1 MPKSKNAIRRI
12 FILDELIRGSTVA
25 SLAPK
30 MLSIEADN
38 GPYTLSELT
47 QKLNEILRQEWVN
60 STAFEAVSERTVKED
75 IKTMRENFGVQID
88 CRVLYQ
94 NGLRLPGTYCYPNRY
109 CSIFHQGLSDAEA
122 ADAKNML
129 RSLRRFIS
137 LDQFTFLTQGE
148 RGTNAYN
155 SIVKLFYNQKS
166 KGERAEFNQEVSK
179 LDVANVL
186 FDSAIQLYHGT
197 EFIDDL
203 AEAIADQQM
212 VRLTLKDG
220 IKKADLNKFEFC
232 PYVLKQ
238 YNNRWYCF
246 GYSPHENWKSYHELA
261 PASSIKLH
269 DLHSIEFMQESDL
282 EKLRESNPQLK
293 SFYPITQIHD
303 WDSEVFGK
311 IFGVSI
317 DLGLWNNGKIKPPGE
332 VVVAYGPQQTEY
344 EISKPL
350 HDSAKRLEDVTIHDE
365 TWSVFRYK
373 LHVTYEFKQQ
383 ILMRSPHAKILAP
396 DDLAEDISKR
406 LKDSFKLYQL
416 KSLTSGDTLRE

>member
-1 MPKSKNAIRRI
+1 MPKSKNYLRRI
-12 FILDELIRGSTVA
+12 FILDELLRGSTAA

-30 MLSIEADN
+30 RLSIEAED
-38 GPYTLSELT
+38 GPYTLSDLT
-47 QKLNEILRQEWVN
+47 HRMNDILRQEWADPSV
-60 STAFEAVSERTVKED
+60 FEEVSERTVKED
-75 IKTMRENFGVQID
+75 IKSMRENFGVEIK
-88 CRVLYQ
+88 CRVGYQ
-94 NGLRLPGTYCYPNRY
+94 NGSRMPGTYSYANRY
-109 CSIFHQGLSDAEA
+109 CSIFHQGLADEEA

-129 RSLRRFIS
+129 RRLRRFIS
-137 LDQFTFLTQGE
+137 LDQFTFLTQGDH
-148 RGTNAYN
+148 GTNPYN
-155 SIVKLFYNQKS
+155 SIVQLFYNQKS
-166 KGERAEFNQEVSK
+166 KSERATLNQEISK
-179 LDVANVL
+179 LEFANVL

-203 AEAIADQQM
+203 AEAIADQRM

-220 IKKADLNKFEFC
+220 IKKAELNQFEYC

-246 GYSPHENWKSYHELA
+246 GYSPHDNWKSYHELA

-269 DLHSIEFMQESDL
+269 DLLAVELVQESDL

-293 SFYPITQIHD
+293 SFYPITQVND
-303 WDSEVFGK
+303 WDTEVFSK

-332 VVVAYGPQQTEY
+332 VVVAYSPKQTDY

-350 HDSAKRLEDVTIHDE
+350 HDSAKRLEDITVHNE

-383 ILMRSPHAKILAP
+383 ILMRSPNAKVLAP
-396 DDLAEDISKR
+396 KELAEDISGL
-406 LKDSFKLYQL
+406 LKDSIDLYQPE
-416 KSLTSGDTLRE
+416 SSTSDD